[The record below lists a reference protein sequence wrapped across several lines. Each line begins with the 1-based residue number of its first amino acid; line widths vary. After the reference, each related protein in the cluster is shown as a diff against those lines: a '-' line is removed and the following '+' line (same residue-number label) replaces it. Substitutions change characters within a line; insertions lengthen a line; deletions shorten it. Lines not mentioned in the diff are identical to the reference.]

1 MGWTVDLCDW
11 SFISHFH
18 SDCSQPPAKNLE
30 SNVFLM
36 TSVGQ
41 MACVT
46 RGLFAL
52 FYIVSL
58 IVTCPKVVSTYM
70 FFAVVR
76 CWETFSYIRQG

>member
-1 MGWTVDLCDW
+1 
-11 SFISHFH
+11 
-18 SDCSQPPAKNLE
+18 
-30 SNVFLM
+30 M

-41 MACVT
+41 MASVT

-52 FYIVSL
+52 FYIVSV